1 MQNTK
6 NVAAEQ
12 RGELMEWLA
21 KDILNG
27 NIQQIARALGISVR
41 TLSRK
46 YSGSGDKDAS
56 PIREG
61 DACLIRTIRYNEAG
75 WLSAP
80 VQDGEA
86 FERFF
91 LYEVPPISSI
101 ERMRLEKGLTQ
112 EVVAAQIG
120 CTVGAYRNR
129 VLRNTASL
137 TPPEYNLFLL
147 ANGLHPNAQ
156 KV

>member
-6 NVAAEQ
+6 SVTAEM
-12 RGELMEWLA
+12 RGELMDWFA
-21 KDILNG
+21 NDILEG
-27 NIQQIARALGISVR
+27 NLKEIARALGISVR

-46 YSGSGDKDAS
+46 FDRSGDKDAS
-56 PIREG
+56 TIREG
-61 DACLIRTIRYNEAG
+61 DALFLRAIRYNEAG

-80 VQDGEA
+80 VSDGESFA
-86 FERFF
+86 RFF
-91 LYEVPPISSI
+91 LYDVPPIGDI
-101 ERMRLEKGLTQ
+101 EAVRMEKGLVQ
-112 EVVAAQIG
+112 ETMAAQIG

-129 VLRNTASL
+129 VLRNTATL

-147 ANGLHPNAQ
+147 ANRLHPNAH

>member
-6 NVAAEQ
+6 KEAADL
-12 RGELMEWLA
+12 RGELMDWLA
-21 KDILNG
+21 KEILHGDIP
-27 NIQQIARALGISVR
+27 QIARALGISVR

-46 YSGSGDKDAS
+46 YDGSGDKDAS

-61 DACLIRTIRYNEAG
+61 DARFIRAIRYNEDG

-80 VQDGEA
+80 VQDGKG

-91 LYEVPPISSI
+91 LYDVPPIGVI
-101 ERMRLEKGLTQ
+101 EGLRVQNGLKQ
-112 EVVAAQIG
+112 ELMAEQIG

-129 VLRNTASL
+129 VMRNTATL

-147 ANGLHPNAQ
+147 ANGLHPNAR

>member
-1 MQNTK
+1 MQNIK
-6 NVAAEQ
+6 KEAADP
-12 RGELMEWLA
+12 RGELMDWLGREILA
-21 KDILNG
+21 GDIP
-27 NIQQIARALGISVR
+27 QIARALGISIR

-46 YSGSGDKDAS
+46 YDRSGDKDAS

-61 DACLIRTIRYNEAG
+61 DARFIRTIRDNEAG

-80 VQDGEA
+80 VRDGDA
-86 FERFF
+86 FARFF
-91 LYEVPPISSI
+91 VYEVPPISAI
-101 ERMRLEKGLTQ
+101 ERMRLEHGLKQ
-112 EVVAAQIG
+112 EDVAAQIG

-129 VLRNTASL
+129 VMRDAATL

-147 ANGLHPNAQ
+147 ANGLHPNAK

>member
-6 NVAAEQ
+6 IAAADL
-12 RGELMEWLA
+12 RGELMDWLA

-27 NIQQIARALGISVR
+27 NIPQIARALGISVR

-46 YSGSGDKDAS
+46 YDGSGDKDAS
-56 PIREG
+56 SIREG
-61 DACLIRTIRYNEAG
+61 DARLIRTIRYNEDG

-80 VQDGEA
+80 VQDGDA
-86 FERFF
+86 FARFF
-91 LYEVPPISSI
+91 VYDVPPIEVI
-101 ERMRLEKGLTQ
+101 EGMRMQHGLKQ
-112 EVVAAQIG
+112 EVMASQIG
-120 CTVGAYRNR
+120 CTPGAYRNR
-129 VLRNTASL
+129 VMRNTATL

-147 ANGLHPNAQ
+147 SNGLHPNAQ

>member
-6 NVAAEQ
+6 NATADL
-12 RGELMEWLA
+12 RGELMDWLTQ
-21 KDILNG
+21 DILNG
-27 NIQQIARALGISVR
+27 NKAQIARALGISVR

-46 YSGSGDKDAS
+46 YERSGDKDAS
-56 PIREG
+56 PIRDG
-61 DACLIRTIRYNEAG
+61 DAALIRAIRYNEAG

-86 FERFF
+86 FARFF
-91 LYEVPPISSI
+91 LYDVPPIEDI
-101 ERMRLEKGLTQ
+101 EAQRVQHGLKQ
-112 EVVAAQIG
+112 EIVAEQIG
-120 CTVGAYRNR
+120 CTLGAYRNR
-129 VLRNTASL
+129 VMRNATL

-147 ANGLHPNAQ
+147 ANSLHPNAQ